1 MSKGYWIVRV
11 DVTDQEQFKQYV
23 AANADAFK
31 KYGAKYL
38 VRAGQF
44 SVPEAHGH
52 ETQSWN
58 FRLTKPPS
66 IAGIPLNIRQR
77 LSSG

>member
-11 DVTDQEQFKQYV
+11 DVTDQEQFKKYA

-31 KYGAKYL
+31 NMGL
-38 VRAGQF
+38 SF
-44 SVPEAHGH
+44 SSELANSPQSKGLRGH

-58 FRLTKPPS
+58 FRLTK
-66 IAGIPLNIRQR
+66 
-77 LSSG
+77 